1 MSVQRQD
8 HKLDR
13 NVNCENESEHIST
26 SNYPEKDVH
35 EIFRKHFNARF
46 EPLKVE
52 PSSVNTGKG
61 AIASESE
68 SSDDETDWDGIS
80 EEEANVQ
87 VVEFSDKTELGTT
100 FMSKTE
106 IKAFMNSR
114 PPINL
119 PSIPHTIS
127 EGTNRHDTVEA
138 DHLKNDLALQRL
150 LAESHLLESSQDLTL
165 SGRNRHKATDMRLQ
179 TLGSKFSILKQEKMP
194 MAHRRGIVAKQS
206 EREAKRRHNARENG
220 IILEKSATATK
231 RGPDFKRD
239 RGIGAPGVGRFARG
253 TLNLSR
259 KDIAEIQGPQRGPV
273 MKRGVS
279 GKGRGKKK

>member
-1 MSVQRQD
+1 MSAERQD

-13 NVNCENESEHIST
+13 NVNSENESEYIRT
-26 SNYPEKDVH
+26 SDVSEKGVH
-35 EIFRKHFNARF
+35 EIFRQHFNARF

-52 PSSVNTGKG
+52 PSSVNIDK
-61 AIASESE
+61 AAVISESE
-68 SSDDETDWDGIS
+68 SSNDETDWDGIS
-80 EEEANVQ
+80 DEETNVQ
-87 VVEFSDKTELGTT
+87 VVEFSDETQLGTT

-106 IKAFMNSR
+106 IKAFMNSK
-114 PPINL
+114 PPLNL
-119 PSIPHTIS
+119 PSTPHTTS

-150 LAESHLLESSQDLTL
+150 LTESHLLESSQDLTL

-179 TLGSKFSILKQEKMP
+179 SLGSKFSILKQEKMP
-194 MAHRRGIVAKQS
+194 MAHRRGIEAKQN
-206 EREAKRRHNARENG
+206 EREAKRRRNARENG
-220 IILEKSATATK
+220 IILEKAATASK
-231 RGPDFKRD
+231 KGPDLKRD

-259 KDIAEIQGPQRGPV
+259 KDIAEIQGPRRGPM